1 MPLLQQLLLCAVAE
15 GPSADDIMVVGVLAM
30 FDNVEPRWLLDVKA
44 APAAAVDSTSDGE
57 DCRDIVKGPVGNMQ
71 NWSSFR

>member
-1 MPLLQQLLLCAVAE
+1 MPLLQLLLIAVAE
-15 GPSADDIMVVGVLAM
+15 VPSTNDILVVGVLAM

-57 DCRDIVKGPVGNMQ
+57 DCRDIAKGPVGNMQ